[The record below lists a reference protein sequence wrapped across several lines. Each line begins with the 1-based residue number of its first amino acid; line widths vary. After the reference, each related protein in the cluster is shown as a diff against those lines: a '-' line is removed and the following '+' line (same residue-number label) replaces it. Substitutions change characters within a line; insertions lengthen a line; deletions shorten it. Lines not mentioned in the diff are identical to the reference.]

1 MSTSHEERCKKI
13 VHNIDT
19 LSQNEVEEL
28 FRMIHRNNYNYTRN
42 NHGVFINLSWIPE
55 DMVALME
62 NYIEFCHRSKVE
74 LQKYESICDILST
87 RMHEDREK
95 DNQAQNLQ
103 RSSVSIAMANLEKK
117 ASQVETQIEKA
128 NAKISSSLRFYLL
141 KKKFAKLSTLPNNF
155 ENDLKQD
162 EYILL

>member
-1 MSTSHEERCKKI
+1 MTTLEERCRRI

-28 FRMIHRNNYNYTRN
+28 FRMIHRHNYNYTRN

-55 DMVALME
+55 DMVVLME

-74 LQKYESICDILST
+74 LQKYESICDVLST

-95 DNQAQNLQ
+95 DAALNTTVPYQ
-103 RSSVSIAMANLEKK
+103 RSITSYAKQVD
-117 ASQVETQIEKA
+117 ASGDKS
-128 NAKISSSLRFYLL
+128 NAKISTSLRFYLL
-141 KKKFAKLSTLPNNF
+141 KKKFAKLSSLPNNY
-155 ENDLKQD
+155 ENDLKQED
-162 EYILL
+162 YMLIS

>member
-1 MSTSHEERCKKI
+1 
-13 VHNIDT
+13 
-19 LSQNEVEEL
+19 
-28 FRMIHRNNYNYTRN
+28 MIHRHNYNYTRN

-55 DMVALME
+55 DMVVLME

-74 LQKYESICDILST
+74 LQKYESICDVLST

-95 DNQAQNLQ
+95 EQPLQ
-103 RSSVSIAMANLEKK
+103 RSIVSVAMSTASKGANHID
-117 ASQVETQIEKA
+117 TQTEKA

-141 KKKFAKLSTLPNNF
+141 KKKFAKLSALPNNY

-162 EYILL
+162 DYILLA

>member
-1 MSTSHEERCKKI
+1 M
-13 VHNIDT
+13 DT

-55 DMVALME
+55 DMVVLME
-62 NYIEFCHRSKVE
+62 NYIAFCHRSKVE
-74 LQKYESICDILST
+74 LQKYESICDVLST

-95 DNQAQNLQ
+95 EQAEQPLLQ
-103 RSSVSIAMANLEKK
+103 RSAIAVAMTKP
-117 ASQVETQIEKA
+117 ASLADNTSEKA
-128 NAKISSSLRFYLL
+128 NAKISSSMRFYLL
-141 KKKFAKLSTLPNNF
+141 KKKFAKLSTLPNNY

-162 EYILL
+162 EYYIT

>member
-1 MSTSHEERCKKI
+1 MSIRHEERCRKI

-28 FRMIHRNNYNYTRN
+28 FRMIHRHNYTYTRN

-55 DMVALME
+55 DMVVLME

-74 LQKYESICDILST
+74 LQKYESICDVLST

-95 DNQAQNLQ
+95 EQPLQ
-103 RSSVSIAMANLEKK
+103 RSAVSVAMATAGK
-117 ASQVETQIEKA
+117 SSSHVDGQTDKA

-141 KKKFAKLSTLPNNF
+141 KKKFAKLSALPNNY

-162 EYILL
+162 DYILLA